1 MTGPTTHGTS
11 DDRMDC
17 GDARIHKLKETKS
30 IVLTKPL

>member
-1 MTGPTTHGTS
+1 MTGPITHGTS

-30 IVLTKPL
+30 TVLMKPM